1 MNLFKNFFGN
11 KLFKIGMVGMAFLGF
26 ILTIAFMGPTIKTT
40 PKDLPVALVVNDE
53 GVDQN
58 NKEHVD
64 YGVQII
70 NELTKSGDS
79 PINWVFIK
87 SKEKAIEEMNK
98 KKYYATIVLPE
109 NLSLNLT
116 SISSENPQQAKIEVI
131 INEGKNYQVAN
142 ITRQLIN
149 DELEKINALFQTN
162 LLNQL
167 ENRNEELTI
176 LQVKL
181 LTKPFNVDNKVINEV
196 GHNTANGNISG
207 MFPQILWLI
216 TFLGSM
222 LLFIMIKK
230 ATKGNITFGS
240 IVTKLI
246 AGFIFSTIASLIIT
260 LVATYVLDVNIT
272 NLPQTFFF
280 LLFTGY
286 MFFLLQNAVLNWLGF
301 KGVPLILLLFF
312 FSLPILTMAPEL
324 MSTVTYKGIYVWNPM
339 LHGVEV
345 FRSIYFFDGYG
356 VWNHFGILAIIGVI
370 SLLLLFLS
378 TVKSKK
384 NGNNDIQVR

>member
-1 MNLFKNFFGN
+1 MNLFKNFFRN
-11 KLFKIGMVGMAFLGF
+11 KLFKIGMVGIAILGF
-26 ILTIAFMGPTIKTT
+26 ILTIAFMGPTIKST
-40 PKDLPVALVVNDE
+40 PQDLPVAIVVNDK
-53 GVDQN
+53 GIDQN
-58 NKEHVD
+58 NKEHVN
-64 YGVQII
+64 YGEQITNKLTQ
-70 NELTKSGDS
+70 NEEL
-79 PINWVFIK
+79 PINWVFIE
-87 SKEKAIEEMNK
+87 SREKAIEEMNGK
-98 KKYYATIVLPE
+98 EYYATIVLPE
-109 NLSLNLT
+109 NLSLHLA

-131 INEGKNYQVAN
+131 INEGKNYQAAN

-149 DELEKINALFQTN
+149 DELEKINELFQNN
-162 LLNQL
+162 LLKQL

-176 LQVKL
+176 SQVKL
-181 LTKPFNVDNKVINEV
+181 LTKPFNVENKVINQV
-196 GHNTANGNISG
+196 GHNTANGNITG

-222 LLFIMIKK
+222 LLFIILRK

-246 AGFIFSTIASLIIT
+246 AGVIFSTIASLIIT
-260 LVATYVLDVNIT
+260 LIATYVLDVSII

-301 KGVPLILLLFF
+301 KGAPLILLLFF
-312 FSLPILTMAPEL
+312 FSLPILSMAPEL

-339 LHGVEV
+339 LHSVEV

-384 NGNNDIQVR
+384 NGKNIIQVR